1 MKATELARYL
11 GAVAG
16 EVDGTRVLPMLC
28 EREGG
33 AASLGQKGWLYEL
46 KLDGVRIL
54 ADKRGG
60 VVKLGYRKLRDATAS
75 YPEIAAALAKL
86 EEERVVLDGE
96 IVAFDDEGRPDFQ
109 RLATR
114 IHGIGARR
122 PVPVMF
128 VVFDVL
134 EVGGLDVRGFPI
146 EARKEVLAK
155 VMDGVDPTFL
165 RVHSTFSEGTALFDF
180 CKEHRLEGVV
190 AKKLGSP
197 YRTGE
202 RGLDWRKVKC
212 ELDAELVVIGW
223 TEGESTRSRLGALD
237 LGVYDGDELVF
248 RGRVGSGLDEATIE
262 ALLAWL
268 VPNEVDEP
276 VAKGK
281 YPPKPKRHHCK
292 PELVVSVRYG
302 GLTRETE
309 GVGPVLRFPVFRGIR
324 PDVDARDCV
333 LSAEA
338 PWPTEHALPKVAQE
352 SATRRPAR

>member
-1 MKATELARYL
+1 MTGKATELARYL
-11 GAVAG
+11 GAPTG

-28 EREGG
+28 EREEDE
-33 AASLGQKGWLYEL
+33 AALRQRDSLYEL
-46 KLDGVRIL
+46 KLDGVRIV
-54 ADKRGG
+54 ADKRGK

-75 YPEIAAALAKL
+75 YPEIALALAALQ
-86 EEERVVLDGE
+86 EERVVLDGE
-96 IVAFDDEGRPDFQ
+96 IVAFDDKGRPDFQ
-109 RLATR
+109 LLATR

-134 EVGGLDVRGFPI
+134 AVGGLDVRGFPI

-165 RVHSTFSEGTALFDF
+165 RAHPTFPEGTALFAL
-180 CKEHRLEGVV
+180 CKEHGLEGVV
-190 AKKLGSP
+190 AKKLGSK
-197 YRTGE
+197 YRSGE

-212 ELDAELVVIGW
+212 ELDTELVVIGW

-237 LGVYDGDELVF
+237 LGVFDGDRLIF

-268 VPNEVDEP
+268 VPNEVAMP
-276 VAKGK
+276 VAEGK
-281 YPPKPKRHHCK
+281 YSPKPKRHHCK
-292 PELVVSVRYG
+292 PELVVSIRYG
-302 GLTRETE
+302 GLTRETG

-324 PDVDARDCV
+324 PDVDPRDCV
-333 LSAEA
+333 V
-338 PWPTEHALPKVAQE
+338 T
-352 SATRRPAR
+352 AR